1 MRLNMSASIRT
12 NLFDFFLT
20 ILGLTA
26 GRRVLRAEGILGERE
41 SRHGENART
50 CHQSTATQS
59 SYPTSQ
65 AHSQCGAGA
74 SLSVRSPAVHQPRL
88 CAAPSFKRLSTC
100 SH

>member
-50 CHQSTATQS
+50 CH
-59 SYPTSQ
+59 
-65 AHSQCGAGA
+65 
-74 SLSVRSPAVHQPRL
+74 
-88 CAAPSFKRLSTC
+88 
-100 SH
+100 